1 MPHGCLALTPLA
13 SVLFHAN
20 VSPGLVLN
28 EWEPSDRWWC
38 DPIPCSQV
46 AADAAGTFLVGA
58 KEGLKRK
65 RLEGGRRPPQERGE
79 RSARR
84 SACASTIRVVREA
97 ARRQLGWDMNV
108 RDRSNDYCTD
118 LVGAWAGPGRIMS
131 KIGP

>member
-13 SVLFHAN
+13 SVLFHAS
-20 VSPGLVLN
+20 VSPVLVQN
-28 EWEPSDRWWC
+28 EWEPSHRWWC

-65 RLEGGRRPPQERGE
+65 RAAADRH
-79 RSARR
+79 RSV
-84 SACASTIRVVREA
+84 ASDLLVEVHIRVVREA